1 MVEVEFLGPIGREP
15 LRLNA
20 NSLQEIKAELQK
32 DESLREWLV
41 NCAVAV
47 NDKMIYDA
55 NFALKSGDRVSLLP
69 PVCGG

>member
-20 NSLQEIKAELQK
+20 NSLQEVKAELQK
-32 DESLREWLV
+32 DEGLREWLA
-41 NCAVAV
+41 NCAGAV
-47 NDKMIYDA
+47 NDKMISGA

>member
-20 NSLQEIKAELQK
+20 NSLQEVKAELQK
-32 DESLREWLV
+32 DESLREWLS

-47 NDKMIYDA
+47 NDKMVYDA

>member
-20 NSLQEIKAELQK
+20 NSLQEVKAELQK
-32 DESLREWLV
+32 DEGLHEWLA

-47 NDKMIYDA
+47 NDKMVYDA
-55 NFALKSGDRVSLLP
+55 NFTLKSGDRVSLLP

>member
-20 NSLQEIKAELQK
+20 NSLQEVKAELQK
-32 DESLREWLV
+32 DESLREWLT

-47 NDKMIYDA
+47 NDKMVYDA

>member
-20 NSLQEIKAELQK
+20 NSLQEVKAELQK
-32 DESLREWLV
+32 DEGLHEWLA

-47 NDKMIYDA
+47 NDKMVYDA

>member
-1 MVEVEFLGPIGREP
+1 MVEIEFLGPIGRES

-20 NSLQEIKAELQK
+20 NSLQEVKAELQK
-32 DESLREWLV
+32 DESLREWLT

-47 NDKMIYDA
+47 NDKMVYDA